1 MSQSSD
7 VVETLGGRGTIV
19 AFLDLLFSCIGI
31 FIAVITL
38 QAISTPQSPPA
49 VGADAYFGLLADGSI
64 LQATAA
70 EGVRKPSDI
79 DGAVKSS
86 LVATDTVYPR
96 LEVLFSGSA
105 IGAKRAFENR
115 LSGLV
120 ASLNP
125 ARAIETNWR
134 PAASDDMVREEL
146 ERIAGA
152 LRAKETK

>member
-7 VVETLGGRGTIV
+7 SVETLGGRGTVV

-38 QAISTPQSPPA
+38 QSVATQQSPPA

-64 LQATAA
+64 LQATA
-70 EGVRKPSDI
+70 EGVRTPSDI
-79 DGAVKSS
+79 DGAVRSS
-86 LVATDTVYPR
+86 LVATETVYPR
-96 LEVLFSGSA
+96 VEVLFSGSA
-105 IGAKRAFENR
+105 IRGKRAFENR
-115 LSGLV
+115 LSSLV

-125 ARAIETNWR
+125 ARTIETNWR

-146 ERIAGA
+146 ERIAGT
-152 LRAKETK
+152 LRVKETK

>member
-7 VVETLGGRGTIV
+7 GVETLGGRGTVV

-38 QAISTPQSPPA
+38 QSVATQQSPPA
-49 VGADAYFGLLADGSI
+49 VGADAYFGLLAVGSI
-64 LQATAA
+64 LQATA
-70 EGVRKPSDI
+70 EGVRTPSDV

-86 LVATDTVYPR
+86 LAATDSAYPR
-96 LEVLFSGSA
+96 VEVLFSGSA
-105 IGAKRAFENR
+105 IRGKRAFEGR
-115 LSGLV
+115 LGNLV

-125 ARAIETNWR
+125 ARTIEANWR

-152 LRAKETK
+152 LRVKETR

>member
-1 MSQSSD
+1 MSQSSN
-7 VVETLGGRGTIV
+7 VESLGGRGTIV

-38 QAISTPQSPPA
+38 QSVSNQQSPPA
-49 VGADAYFGLLADGSI
+49 VGADAHFGVLADGSI
-64 LQATAA
+64 LQATA
-70 EGVRKPSDI
+70 EGVVKPGDI
-79 DGAVKSS
+79 DEAVKKS
-86 LVATDTVYPR
+86 LAAIETVYPR
-96 LEVLFSGSA
+96 IEVLFSGSA
-105 IGAKRAFENR
+105 ILEKRLLDRR
-115 LSGLV
+115 LGNLV

>member
-1 MSQSSD
+1 MSQSSN
-7 VVETLGGRGTIV
+7 VESLGGRGTIV

-38 QAISTPQSPPA
+38 QSVSNQQSPPA
-49 VGADAYFGLLADGSI
+49 VGADAYFGVVADGSI
-64 LQATAA
+64 LQATA
-70 EGVRKPSDI
+70 EGVVKPADI
-79 DGAVKSS
+79 DEAVKKT
-86 LVATDTVYPR
+86 LAATKTVYPR

-105 IGAKRAFENR
+105 ILEKRALDRR
-115 LSGLV
+115 LGSLV

-134 PAASDDMVREEL
+134 PAASDDMVRAEL

-152 LRAKETK
+152 LRAKDTK

>member
-64 LQATAA
+64 LQATA

-152 LRAKETK
+152 QRAKETK